1 MCIFIYVYTFHSGA
15 EGHSRATCV
24 LKDTHILNDT
34 HILRVKVFTPIHTRF
49 SSFIAGSAQGYP
61 PATCIVNHTL
71 ILRLKAYMC
80 TRTFFSLFSQAVL
93 KGILARLAS
102 KQVQPFSESSPPLF
116 SSTSTAL
123 LSPTSSSS
131 STRTREAMDVTD
143 DVASIFRK

>member
-24 LKDTHILNDT
+24 LKDTHIL
-34 HILRVKVFTPIHTRF
+34 RVKVFTPIHTRF
-49 SSFIAGSAQGYP
+49 CSFIAGSAEGYP

-123 LSPTSSSS
+123 LSSTSSSS
-131 STRTREAMDVTD
+131 STHTREAMDVTD